1 MFIYT
6 YTERESVCGLEN
18 EKRRM
23 IRKNSILISGLTKY
37 IVEKC
42 IIIIANFDIHMLLL
56 VLTPNY
62 FEELSICTY
71 NKAR

>member
-23 IRKNSILISGLTKY
+23 SRKNSILISGWTKY
-37 IVEKC
+37 IYIGKV
-42 IIIIANFDIHMLLL
+42 
-56 VLTPNY
+56 
-62 FEELSICTY
+62 Y
-71 NKAR
+71 NKNY